1 MRKNQRQRIHGS
13 TLSHFIQ
20 SIIISIVVLSGMAG
34 CNPANI
40 PIPIAL
46 PTENSTEA
54 PPAIVSLPPTNTPV
68 PTATKIAKTA
78 TTIPTL
84 GILTDGFSGWCIA
97 QGAAIST
104 EWGSGDY
111 KMLGNARPGK
121 MIDGVLNVLA
131 PAAYCTFVYTFNQA
145 VPPGFHFS
153 IFAQSNPKPFFTTEL
168 IQGAD
173 NPNIGYVVP
182 KHTMAYNP
190 DFWDVTVQF
199 VLLDSDNQEIR
210 RDNVRIYKIL
220 PPLCWDG
227 SLPNPV
233 DLQCPVNDR

>member
-1 MRKNQRQRIHGS
+1 MQKKQPQNTNAFTRIY
-13 TLSHFIQ
+13 FFQ
-20 SIIISIVVLSGMAG
+20 SILISMVVLSGMAG
-34 CNPANI
+34 CNSANT

-54 PPAIVSLPPTNTPV
+54 PPAIVALPPTNTAL
-68 PTATKIAKTA
+68 PTATKTAKTA
-78 TTIPTL
+78 TMIPPL
-84 GILTDGFSGWCIA
+84 GIVTDGFSGWCLPE
-97 QGAAIST
+97 GAAIST

-111 KMLGNARPGK
+111 KMLGNARPGIMK
-121 MIDGVLNVLA
+121 DGVLNILA
-131 PAAYCTFVYTFNQA
+131 PAAYCTYVYTFNQA
-145 VPPGFHFS
+145 FPPGFHFS
-153 IFAQSNPKPFFTTEL
+153 IFAPGNPKPFFTTEL
-168 IQGAD
+168 TQGAD
-173 NPNIGYVVP
+173 NSNIGYVVP

-190 DFWDVTVQF
+190 DFWDATVQF
-199 VLLDSDNQEIR
+199 VLLDPDNQELR